1 MSNQI
6 INSALIKN
14 ITNGGRV
21 VTLKYAT
28 KTDTWTRP
36 MLGQSVKDD
45 FSKAMKKA
53 DVLFE
58 SYHCYLGGQI

>member
-14 ITNGGRV
+14 ITNGGRTI
-21 VTLKYAT
+21 TLKYAT

-45 FSKAMKKA
+45 FSKAMEKA
-53 DVLFE
+53 DVPAKATTAILA
-58 SYHCYLGGQI
+58 